1 MVGTRT
7 QPGRLHKVLKSVL
20 STARRRLRKL
30 KAQRLARTFSEPPDP
45 ESEFTVPYH
54 GWGITDKAYQTEEY
68 KKACEAEKRILQEV
82 FGDEDKEFKKIAQFV
97 SICIGASGFQTKE
110 GAIAALGVDD
120 NE

>member
-68 KKACEAEKRILQEV
+68 KKACEAEEKILQEA
-82 FGDEDKEFKKIAQFV
+82 FG
-97 SICIGASGFQTKE
+97 SIRSQSNGQIYD
-110 GAIAALGVDD
+110 LGGVECESE
-120 NE
+120 NETIFTAPI